1 MYELRDE
8 GMYGRG
14 MYELRDEGGYGRR
27 IYGLRG
33 GGYGL
38 LWGYVVRV
46 GYPCSISSA
55 FSIRVSSFRAPVH
68 LVNMEPLALMN
79 MVVGRPRTA

>member
-1 MYELRDE
+1 MGGGCIYGWGMYGLR
-8 GMYGRG
+8 GGGCIYGRG
-14 MYELRDEGGYGRR
+14 MY
-27 IYGLRG
+27 GLRG
-33 GGYGL
+33 EEGYGL

-55 FSIRVSSFRAPVH
+55 FSIRVSSLRAPVH
-68 LVNMEPLALMN
+68 LVKMEPLALMN